1 MIKLGITGDIGSGKS
16 YVARQFGYPVFD
28 ADREVSE
35 IYRRDKNCYN
45 KLKKKLPKYINHF
58 PIKKKELKNA
68 VLKNKRNIKIIEK
81 IIHPIVKNKI
91 KKFIK
96 KNKRKKLLIFD
107 IPLLLEKK
115 SLNSEYILLFV
126 DAKQKD
132 IRKQIIKR
140 KGFNNKI
147 LNTLKKSQL
156 PLEIKKKKSDYIIKN
171 DFNKFNLK
179 KNVNILKN
187 KILRK

>member
-1 MIKLGITGDIGSGKS
+1 MIKLGIIGDIGSGKS
-16 YVARQFGYPVFD
+16 YVAKQFGYPVFD

-35 IYRRDKNCYN
+35 IYRKDKKCYN
-45 KLKKKLPKYINHF
+45 KLKKKLPKYINCF
-58 PIKKKELKNA
+58 PVKKKELKNA
-68 VLKNKRNIKIIEK
+68 VLKNKRNIVIIEK

-115 SLNSEYILLFV
+115 SLNSKYILLFV

-132 IRKQIIKR
+132 IRKRIIKR

-156 PLEIKKKKSDYIIKN
+156 PLEIKKKKSDYVIKN

-179 KNVNILKN
+179 KSVNILKN
-187 KILRK
+187 KILS

>member
-132 IRKQIIKR
+132 IRKRIIKR

>member
-1 MIKLGITGDIGSGKS
+1 MIKLGIIGDIGSGKS
-16 YVARQFGYPVFD
+16 YVAKQFGYPVFD
-28 ADREVSE
+28 ADKEVSE
-35 IYRRDKNCYN
+35 IYRKDKKCYN
-45 KLKKKLPKYINHF
+45 KLKKKLPKYINYF
-58 PIKKKELKNA
+58 PVKKKELKNA
-68 VLKNKRNIKIIEK
+68 VLKNKRNIVIIEK
-81 IIHPIVKNKI
+81 IIHPIVKKKI

-115 SLNSEYILLFV
+115 SLKSEYILLFV

-132 IRKQIIKR
+132 IRKRIIKR

-156 PLEIKKKKSDYIIKN
+156 PLEIKKKKSDYVIKN

-179 KNVNILKN
+179 KSVNILKN
-187 KILRK
+187 KILS